1 MSGTVLQLENLLRLV
16 EGFAGKRLAVLGDF
30 VVDEFVQGDI
40 ARVSREAPVLILD
53 YRGTSVVPGGGGNTV
68 ANLRALGADPRPVG
82 VIGRDASGDRLLEA
96 FEQLRVSTASILR
109 ERSYVTPAKSRI
121 LAGGIHT
128 RRQQIVRL
136 DRGQPGRVFSAA
148 LQQRIA
154 RKLEKVAARADG
166 LVVADYGY
174 GSATPEIVGSLGKA
188 TGRKVTRSKVTGSRA
203 SAGKRELQLT
213 VDSRGRILDYPG
225 GAACTPNQEE
235 VEIAVGSGTLHDDE
249 AVRRAGARM
258 LRRSGHAAVLMT
270 RGAKGMCL
278 FEPRK
283 KPLTIPAFGSD
294 EVADVTG
301 AGDTVTAV
309 FSLARAAGGSFA
321 EAAALANVAAGLVV
335 MKAGTA
341 TISADEIR
349 QALLEEQ
356 P

>member
-1 MSGTVLQLENLLRLV
+1 MSGTVLQLDALLRLV
-16 EGFAGKRLAVLGDF
+16 DGFDGRRLAVLGDF

-53 YRGTSVVPGGGGNTV
+53 YRGTTVVPGGGGNTV

-82 VIGRDASGDRLLEA
+82 VVGRDASGDRLIAALAE
-96 FEQLRVSTASILR
+96 LGVSTSSILR

-136 DRGQPGRVFSAA
+136 DRGEPGRSFSPA
-148 LQQRIA
+148 LQQRIV

-174 GSATPEIVGSLGKA
+174 GSATPEIVGALGKH
-188 TGRKVTRSKVTGSRA
+188 G
-203 SAGKRELQLT
+203 LQLT

-235 VEIAVGSGTLHDDE
+235 VEIAVGSGPLHDDE
-249 AVRRAGARM
+249 SVRRAGARM
-258 LRRSGHAAVLMT
+258 LRRSGHGAVLMT

-309 FSLARAAGGSFA
+309 FSLARAAGGSFS
-321 EAAALANVAAGLVV
+321 EAAALANIAAGLVV

-341 TISADEIR
+341 TISAGEIR